1 MEEIKWNREK
11 SLKQL
16 MKQKKLLLQ
25 DIQELETEDSEMKHS
40 VMPIFTSYLNT
51 IELEIAERIGNDK
64 RRSNPK
70 S

>member
-1 MEEIKWNREK
+1 MEEIKWNHEK

-25 DIQELETEDSEMKHS
+25 DIQELETEDNEMKS
-40 VMPIFTSYLNT
+40 SIMPIFTRYLNT

>member
-1 MEEIKWNREK
+1 MEEIKWNHEK

-25 DIQELETEDSEMKHS
+25 DIQELETEDSEMKS
-40 VMPIFTSYLNT
+40 SIMPIFTRYLNT

>member
-1 MEEIKWNREK
+1 MKEIKWNHEK

-25 DIQELETEDSEMKHS
+25 DIQELETEDSEMKS
-40 VMPIFTSYLNT
+40 SIMPIFTRYLNT

>member
-40 VMPIFTSYLNT
+40 VMPIFTNYLNT
-51 IELEIAERIGNDK
+51 IELEIAERIGKKNDI
-64 RRSNPK
+64 R
-70 S
+70 